1 MPSLYAVMSEEKSRQ
16 SERIRK
22 LQEENEELKA
32 LIKALKKSNA
42 DFINQIKKA
51 YDEDLS
57 VKELAYNCGIEI
69 KGD

>member
-51 YDEDLS
+51 YDKDLS
-57 VKELAYNCGIEI
+57 IKELADNCGVDLE
-69 KGD
+69 